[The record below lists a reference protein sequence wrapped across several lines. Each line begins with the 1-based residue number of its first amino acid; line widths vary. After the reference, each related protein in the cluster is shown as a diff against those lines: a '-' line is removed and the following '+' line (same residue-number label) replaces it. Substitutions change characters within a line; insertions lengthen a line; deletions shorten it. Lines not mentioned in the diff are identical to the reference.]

1 MTGARHVS
9 PVQQEKFMSRV
20 IVEEKESSILWRGD
34 TIVLGG
40 SIDAVSLAVGSA
52 RQGLKTSIITEDAM
66 FGKEVTMCWNNKLP
80 INDVTT
86 RVFGFCNERNASIGG
101 CVDPVLASVAFDNV
115 LKSSGVA
122 AIVRVMPMRLLKDK
136 KGKLIGVEVVGKSG
150 RQAMLADNVID
161 ATTGRYVSYNYL
173 GVERPAVNEVEWI
186 GQIAKIDSSFS
197 ETFCIVP
204 ETSNNVLEN
213 IEIMPSVWS
222 GECFF
227 KMTIKTDYS
236 KPSVVC
242 STAAETALTVY
253 KHLLENNK
261 QFKESV
267 LVDVAPLGKR
277 IFSWNMNEDAL
288 FAKFK
293 QTGVFVLPTNVA
305 DSEKTLEVNEIV
317 EQLRMFKNSRRKLPK
332 YPKLSGEK
340 VEASELKG
348 GLNNQK
354 DIVLSFTD
362 AVVEPDS
369 SVLVSGAGSGGV
381 YAAIHSAG
389 RGHSTTVLDAMH
401 VPGGV
406 CTLGR
411 INAYFHGLDSD
422 MQAQLDAVEKDLYSK
437 PIADYIKSGVRY
449 HSLIKSIVF
458 MRYIRNSR
466 VNYEAG
472 HFVFGCVKE
481 GKVMKSV
488 MTASEDGYHLF
499 PAKMFVDATGDGD
512 LAVLCGAE
520 YTLGRENDG
529 LPQPYSYAA
538 FHFNGGIFGGRN
550 FDAGWVDPTDTLDY
564 SRAHFEGRALYKNK
578 IDYSDSQ
585 HFVAMAP
592 LLGTRESRLI
602 KGEAVVTIHDAMSG
616 KNWDDVVLS
625 ARANYDNHSLD
636 MAAESSWAYRWCVL
650 ADCKGSLFTVNI
662 PLRALLPKEVDNL
675 IMGSKTLSVDHD
687 IQQLFRMQKDLFA
700 LGQVVSTACSIAIKS
715 GKTLKT
721 LNIELLQ
728 DELKKQ
734 NLLPKQA
741 AAIINDKPH
750 TEILKQL
757 FNKPGDEEN
766 LVCHGRKFMGRINK
780 LAIYKLGTCPKIS
793 DLAMKRFFNKSE
805 DLEVKLSVAIGFV
818 LNGCAPDVVEDIFK
832 EGLDFEDT
840 EVLRGRSFP
849 MQYRCMLA
857 LLECGSEKYLD
868 DVEQMMYALMDQPE
882 ILVCLI
888 KGLEN
893 ISSKKAIPIIRAF
906 LVKTENEQFMMAMA
920 GNPPEDKTSYRFTI
934 ELQAVASLQKLGS
947 FEESRRLS
955 KYVNS
960 NNLLIKRYAEKLI
973 KVNKFENA

>member
-1 MTGARHVS
+1 
-9 PVQQEKFMSRV
+9 MSIVV
-20 IVEEKESSILWRGD
+20 IEEKESSILWRGD

-40 SIDAVSLAVGSA
+40 SIDAVSLAVGSV
-52 RQGLKTSIITEDAM
+52 RQGLKTAIVTEDAM

-80 INDVTT
+80 TNDVTT
-86 RVFGFCNERNASIGG
+86 RVFGFCNERNASLGG
-101 CVDPVLASVAFDNV
+101 CVDPVLASVAFDNII
-115 LKSSGVA
+115 KSSGVA
-122 AIVRVMPMRLLKDK
+122 PFVRVMPMRLLKDK

-161 ATTGRYVSYNYL
+161 ATVGRYVSYNYL
-173 GVERPAVNEVEWI
+173 GISRPAVNEVEWI
-186 GQIAKIDSSFS
+186 GQIAKINGSFS
-197 ETFCIVP
+197 ETVCVVP
-204 ETSNNVLEN
+204 DTPNNVSEN
-213 IEIMPSVWS
+213 IEILPSVWS

-236 KPSVVC
+236 KPSVVY
-242 STAAETALTVY
+242 STAAETALSVY
-253 KHLLENNK
+253 KHLLGNNK

-267 LVDVAPLGKR
+267 LIDVAPLGKR
-277 IFSWNMNEDAL
+277 IFGWNLNENAL
-288 FAKFK
+288 FSRFK
-293 QTGVFVLPTNVA
+293 QTGVFILPTNIT
-305 DSEKTLEVNEIV
+305 DSEKTLEVNEII
-317 EQLRMFKNSRRKLPK
+317 EQLRMFKNSRKKLPK
-332 YPKLSGEK
+332 SPKLSGEK
-340 VEASELKG
+340 VETSELKCG
-348 GLNNQK
+348 SNNQK
-354 DIVLSFTD
+354 DILLSFTD

-369 SVLVSGAGSGGV
+369 SVLVSGAGTGGI

-389 RGHSTTVLDAMH
+389 RGQSTTVLDAMH

-411 INAYFHGLDSD
+411 INVYFHGLDSD
-422 MQAQLDAVEKDLYSK
+422 MQAQLDAVERDLYPK
-437 PIADYIKSGVRY
+437 PIADHARSDIRY

-481 GKVMKSV
+481 GKMIKSV
-488 MTASEDGYHLF
+488 LTASEDGYHLF

-512 LAVLCGAE
+512 LAVACGAE
-520 YTLGRENDG
+520 YTLGREADG

-538 FHFNGGIFGGRN
+538 FHFNGDIFGGRN
-550 FDAGWVDPTDTLDY
+550 FDAGWVDPTDTVDY

-578 IDYSDSQ
+578 IEYSDSQ
-585 HFVAMAP
+585 HFFAMSP

-602 KGEAVVTIHDAMSG
+602 RGETVVTIHDAMSG

-662 PLRALLPKEVDNL
+662 PFRALLSKEVDNL
-675 IMGSKTLSVDHD
+675 IMGAKTLSVDHD

-700 LGQVVSTACSIAIKS
+700 LGQVVSTACSIAIKN
-715 GKTLKT
+715 GATLKT
-721 LNIELLQ
+721 LDIELLQ

-734 NLLPKQA
+734 NLLPKKA
-741 AAIINDKPH
+741 AAIIDDTPH

-757 FNKPGDEEN
+757 FNQPGNEDN
-766 LVCHGRKFMGRINK
+766 LVQHNRKSMGRINN
-780 LAIYKLGTCPKIS
+780 LAIYKLGTCPEIS
-793 DLAMKRFFNKSE
+793 DLAMKRFLNKCE
-805 DLEVKLSVAIGFV
+805 DEEVKLSVAIGFV
-818 LNGCAPDVVEDIFK
+818 LNGCNPDIVEDILK

-840 EVLRGRSFP
+840 EVLTGGSFP
-849 MQYRCMLA
+849 LQYRCMLA
-857 LLECGSEKYLD
+857 LLACASEKYLD
-868 DVEQMMYALMDQPE
+868 DIEQMMYALMDQPK

-893 ISSKKAIPIIRAF
+893 INSKKAIPIIRAF
-906 LVKTENEQFMMAMA
+906 LVKTENEEFMMAMA
-920 GNPPEDKTSYRFTI
+920 GNPPEDKTSYRFII
-934 ELQAVASLQKLGS
+934 EMQAVASLQKLGC
-947 FEESRRLS
+947 FEEARRLS

-960 NNLLIKRYAEKLI
+960 NNLLIRRYAEKLR
-973 KVNKFENA
+973 KETSSKETVNSKG